1 MRPPL
6 PAPPPPTGNRKIV
19 AHLQTTLNNSIA
31 TAAGTFWEPF
41 PWGQEEIR
49 YLNESFAAADTW
61 ALSRTMY
68 DVICPWWDVV
78 ASGGVPEDAAELGAA
93 EREFGEIYRGLA
105 KVVFSTTLPEAEGR
119 TVMAGDVAGR
129 LAELKASEGR
139 DIVLSC
145 GPATLAP
152 LAAAPGLIDEYLVC
166 IHPAVVAE
174 GRPMF
179 AGLTA
184 DIALEL
190 RASRV
195 FDGGAVVLRYGVLA

>member
-1 MRPPL
+1 MSLPS
-6 PAPPPPTGNRKIV
+6 PAPPPPAEGRKVV
-19 AHLQTTLNNSIA
+19 AHLQTTLNNRIA

-49 YLNESFAAADTW
+49 YVNRAFAAADTW
-61 ALSRTMY
+61 AMSRTMY
-68 DVICPWWDVV
+68 DVICPWWDTVV
-78 ASGGVPEDAAELGAA
+78 RGEVPADAGQLGDA
-93 EREFGEIYRGLA
+93 EREFAEIYQGLA
-105 KVVFSTTLPEAEGR
+105 KVVFSTTLAGAEGR
-119 TVMAGDVAGR
+119 TVITGDIAGQ
-129 LAELKASEGR
+129 LAALKAAEGK

-152 LAAAPGLIDEYLVC
+152 LAAAPDLVDEYLVV

-179 AGLTA
+179 DGLTA

-190 RASRV
+190 RESKV
-195 FDGGAVVLRYGVLA
+195 FDAGAVVLRYGVVA